1 MEKEEK
7 VKLMFSYGGKIQ
19 ARPHDNQLVYA
30 GGDTKIMTVDRT
42 VGFHDIVA
50 KLNGLFGL
58 NSSQFCLKY
67 QLPGEG
73 LDSLVSLIDDD
84 DLVHMMF
91 EYDRLHRIS
100 SKPARIRLFMFPLNR
115 LANPQQKAGD
125 AKPETP
131 RIPEPETKTVAARPE
146 APPIPDFLFG
156 FDKEYEINS
165 MPPNVSGSVSRVNY
179 GSDPINGA
187 AHDYPRDGNV
197 TSNMTG
203 GGYVCVPAPYQY
215 VYRIPVPA
223 GAYQYG
229 GMHVAA
235 PASLAQPHYNFF
247 PVMSSVLEQKVPVG
261 THLAVNGGEGFAAA
275 AGAGSMQPAVA
286 VEPPSKYEAKVPLT

>member
-7 VKLMFSYGGKIQ
+7 VRLMCSYGGKIQ
-19 ARPHDNQLVYA
+19 ARSHDNQLVYA

-42 VGFHDIVA
+42 VRFHNIVA

-58 NSSQFCLKY
+58 NGSQFCLKY
-67 QLPGEG
+67 QLPGEC
-73 LDSLVSLIDDD
+73 LDALVSLIDGD
-84 DLVHMMF
+84 DLEHMMF

-100 SKPARIRLFMFPLNR
+100 TKPARIRLFIFPPNR
-115 LANPQQKAGD
+115 QANPLQKSGD

-131 RIPEPETKTVAARPE
+131 RIPEPETKTVAAQPE

-156 FDKEYEINS
+156 FDKEYDINT
-165 MPPNVSGSVSRVNY
+165 MPQNVSGTVSPFNF
-179 GSDPINGA
+179 GSDPTNGS

-197 TSNMTG
+197 TSNMTS

-235 PASLAQPHYNFF
+235 PASVGQPHYNFV
-247 PVMSSVLEQKVPVG
+247 PVMPSVLEQKVPVG
-261 THLAVNGGEGFAAA
+261 THVAVNGGEGF
-275 AGAGSMQPAVA
+275 AGAGSMQPAVG
-286 VEPPSKYEAKVPLT
+286 VEAPSKYES